1 MANDV
6 NQIQWGD
13 GSDSSVG
20 EQFRT
25 DYYHKKA
32 LIEAA
37 KESYFSPLADVTAMP
52 KHYGKKIKKYH
63 FMPMLDDRNL
73 NDQGI
78 DAAGVLSGG
87 QGGAGDN
94 PDGNLYGSSKD
105 IGTINAKLPTLSE
118 TGGRVNR
125 VGFSRI
131 AIEAELQ
138 KLGFFTEFTK
148 DSLDFDTQAELYEHI
163 SRELIMGANEIT
175 EDVLQIDLLG
185 GAGVIRFGGAATQ
198 DSEVTGEGTVSLID
212 YEDLQRM
219 SIDLDNNRT
228 PKKTK
233 IIAGSRMVDTRTIG
247 AGRVLYI
254 GSELIPSVTKMV
266 DSFGNS
272 AFVPVEQYAHA
283 GDYKKGADM
292 INGEIGKV
300 GDFRLVVV
308 PEMAHWAGVGAA
320 VTANEGYR
328 ETGGNYDVYPML
340 CIGDGSFTTVGF
352 QTDGQSTKFKIF
364 TKMPGEAVAHHN
376 DPYGE
381 TGFSSIKWFY
391 ATLFLRPER
400 IALAK
405 TVAEL

>member
-1 MANDV
+1 MANDT
-6 NQIQWGD
+6 NQIQWGTGTD
-13 GSDSSVG
+13 SDVG

-32 LIEAA
+32 LIEVA
-37 KESYFSPLADVTAMP
+37 KEAYFSPLADVTAMP
-52 KHYGKKIKKYH
+52 KHFGKKIKKYH

-87 QGGAGDN
+87 QGGAGTN

-105 IGTINAKLPTLSE
+105 IGVITAKLPTLSE

-125 VGFSRI
+125 VGFTRV

-148 DSLDFDTQAELYEHI
+148 DSLDFDTQAELYEHL
-163 SRELIMGANEIT
+163 SRELIVGANEIT
-175 EDVLQIDLLG
+175 EDVLQIDLLN
-185 GAGVIRFGGAATQ
+185 GAGTIRFGGAATS
-198 DSEVTGEGTVSLID
+198 DATVTGEGTVSLID
-212 YEDLQRM
+212 YADLQRM

-233 IIAGSRMVDTRTIG
+233 IISGSRMVDTRTIG
-247 AGRVLYI
+247 AGRVLYV
-254 GSELIPSVTKMV
+254 GSELIPTITKMT
-266 DSFGNS
+266 DSFGNA
-272 AFVPVEQYAHA
+272 AFVAVEQYAHA
-283 GDYKKGADM
+283 GDYKRGADM

-300 GDFRLVVV
+300 GEFRIVVV

-328 ETGGNYDVYPML
+328 ETGSNYDVFPML
-340 CIGDGSFTTVGF
+340 CIGDGAFTTVGF
-352 QTDGQSTKFKIF
+352 QTDGASTKFKIF
-364 TKMPGEAVAHHN
+364 TKMPGEAVANHN